1 MTKQNVFLFNLFKVH
16 IRIASPPLLHPCYMG
31 INIPT
36 RDELIGNKL
45 KPDEL
50 AKYVGRLKMNLSK

>member
-1 MTKQNVFLFNLFKVH
+1 
-16 IRIASPPLLHPCYMG
+16 MG

-50 AKYVGRLKMNLSK
+50 AKYVGKFNVCIYLKIRRINEHAQFLIYLNFMEFYAKK